1 MKNYM
6 GHFGEVDSPQSILS
20 KISSIEL
27 SIAENNLTL
36 QNLNNE
42 KTKIE
47 AEVLS
52 LSKIVETNNARI
64 AFLEKKAKDSY
75 SSFLIN
81 IKNINISSW

>member
-1 MKNYM
+1 M

>member
-6 GHFGEVDSPQSILS
+6 GHFGEIESPESIKS
-20 KISSIEL
+20 KISAIEL

-52 LSKIVETNNARI
+52 LSKIVETNNIRI

-75 SSFLIN
+75 SSFL
-81 IKNINISSW
+81 KNMSTISISSW